1 MAVGKN
7 KRLSKGKKGKGKKT
21 VDPFTKKEWYDIKAP
36 SNFTVRSCGKTP
48 VTRTTGTKIASDMLK
63 GRVFELNLADLNK
76 DEDQA
81 YRKFKLQCEEVQG
94 HFCLTSFYGMDFTT
108 DKLRSM
114 VRKWQSLI
122 EAFVDVKT
130 TDGYVL
136 RLFCIG
142 FTKKR
147 MNQLKK
153 TCYANAAQQ
162 KSIRKKMRDIMVREA
177 SSCELHELV
186 NKFIPEVI
194 GKEIEKACQSIYPLQ
209 NTFIRKVK
217 MLKKPKFDLTKL
229 LEIHGDSGADVGSK
243 VMAADGAEEGKGDA
257 LGVGADIVV
266 EKPIGA

>member
-7 KRLSKGKKGKGKKT
+7 KRLTKGKKGGKKKT

-36 SNFTVRSCGKTP
+36 SNFSVRSCGKTP
-48 VTRTTGTKIASDMLK
+48 VTRSAGTKIASEQLK
-63 GRVFELNLADLNK
+63 GRVFELCLADLNK

-94 HFCLTSFYGMDFTT
+94 RFCLTSFYGMSFTT

-122 EAFVDVKT
+122 EAHVDVKT

-136 RLFCIG
+136 RIFCIG

-153 TCYANAAQQ
+153 TCYANSSQQ
-162 KSIRKKMRDIMVREA
+162 KTIRKIMRDVMTKE
-177 SSCELHELV
+177 STSCDLNQLV

-194 GKEIEKACQSIYPLQ
+194 GKEIEKQCHGVYPLQ

-229 LEIHGDSGADVGSK
+229 LEIHGDSNPATDKGTKVDGEKKEPVGPT
-243 VMAADGAEEGKGDA
+243 
-257 LGVGADIVV
+257 L
-266 EKPIGA
+266 

>member
-7 KRLSKGKKGKGKKT
+7 KRLSKGKKGKGKKV

-36 SNFTVRSCGKTP
+36 SNFSVRSCGKTP
-48 VTRTTGTKIASDMLK
+48 VTRTAGAKIASDQLK

-81 YRKFKLQCEEVQG
+81 YRKFKLQCQEVQG
-94 HFCLTSFYGMDFTT
+94 HFCLTQFYGMDFTT

-130 TDGYVL
+130 LDGYVL

-162 KSIRKKMRDIMVREA
+162 KAIRKKMREVMINEA
-177 SSCELHELV
+177 TSCNLSELV

-194 GKEIEKACQSIYPLQ
+194 GKEIEKSCQSVYPLQ

-217 MLKKPKFDLTKL
+217 MLKMPKFDLTKL
-229 LEIHGDSGADVGSK
+229 LEIHGDSKEDIGSK
-243 VMAADGAEEGKGDA
+243 VKVAAEDEGKGDA
-257 LGVGADIVV
+257 LGVGADKVAA
-266 EKPIGA
+266 ELPIGA

>member
-7 KRLSKGKKGKGKKT
+7 KRLSKGKKGKGKK
-21 VDPFTKKEWYDIKAP
+21 VIDPFTKKEWYDIKAP
-36 SNFTVRSCGKTP
+36 SNFSVRACGKTP
-48 VTRTTGTKIASDMLK
+48 VTRTTGTKIASEMLK
-63 GRVFELNLADLNK
+63 GRVFEICLADLNK

-81 YRKFKLQCEEVQG
+81 YRKIKLQCEEVQG
-94 HFCLTSFYGMDFTT
+94 HYCLTQFYGMEFTT

-122 EAFVDVKT
+122 EAHVDVKT

-153 TCYANAAQQ
+153 TCYANNAQV
-162 KSIRKKMRDIMVREA
+162 KAIRKKMTDIMSREA
-177 SSCELHELV
+177 QACPLKQLV
-186 NKFIPEVI
+186 DKLIPESI
-194 GKEIEKACQSIYPLQ
+194 GKEIEKACSGIYPLQ
-209 NTFIRKVK
+209 NVFVRKVK

-229 LEIHGDSGADVGSK
+229 LEAHGDSGK
-243 VMAADGAEEGKGDA
+243 GAEDTGAKVDDPEKGDA
-257 LGVGADIVV
+257 LGAGA
-266 EKPIGA
+266 EKQEEVLGA

>member
-1 MAVGKN
+1 MGA
-7 KRLSKGKKGKGKKT
+7 
-21 VDPFTKKEWYDIKAP
+21 
-36 SNFTVRSCGKTP
+36 CGKTP
-48 VTRTTGTKIASDMLK
+48 VTRTTGTKIASEMLK

-94 HFCLTSFYGMDFTT
+94 KDCLTQFHGMEFTT

-122 EAFVDVKT
+122 EANVDVKT

-136 RLFCIG
+136 RMFCIG

-153 TCYANAAQQ
+153 TCYANSSQQ
-162 KSIRKKMRDIMVREA
+162 KLIRKKMSDIITREA
-177 SSCELHELV
+177 TSCDLKELV

-194 GKEIEKACQSIYPLQ
+194 GKEIEKACHGVYPLQ
-209 NTFIRKVK
+209 NVHVRKVK
-217 MLKKPKFDLTKL
+217 MLKKPKFDITKL
-229 LEIHGDSGADVGSK
+229 LDIHGDAGLAPVSGEDKGDKVKVADLGE
-243 VMAADGAEEGKGDA
+243 GAEAKEV
-257 LGVGADIVV
+257 VGA
-266 EKPIGA
+266 

>member
-7 KRLSKGKKGKGKKT
+7 KRLSKGKKGKGKKV

-36 SNFTVRSCGKTP
+36 SNFSVRSCGKTP
-48 VTRTTGTKIASDMLK
+48 VTRSTGSKLATDSLK
-63 GRVFELNLADLNK
+63 GRVFELNLADLNR

-81 YRKFKLQCEEVQG
+81 YRKMYLQCEEVQG
-94 HFCLTSFYGMDFTT
+94 RFCLTQFYGMDFTT

-122 EAFVDVKT
+122 EASVDVKT
-130 TDGYVL
+130 MDGYVM

-147 MNQLKK
+147 QNQLKK
-153 TCYANAAQQ
+153 TCYANSSQQ
-162 KSIRKKMRDIMVREA
+162 KTIRKKMREIMTREA
-177 SSCELHELV
+177 TNCELQELV

-194 GKEIEKACQSIYPLQ
+194 GKEIEKACHGTYPLQ
-209 NTFIRKVK
+209 NVHIRKVK

-229 LEIHGDSGADVGSK
+229 LDIHGDNGLAPVGGKSADTGEK
-243 VMAADGAEEGKGDA
+243 VVADLGEGQEQKEV
-257 LGVGADIVV
+257 VGA
-266 EKPIGA
+266 

>member
-7 KRLSKGKKGKGKKT
+7 KRLSKGKKGKGKKI

-36 SNFTVRSCGKTP
+36 SVFQVRSCGKTP
-48 VTRTTGTKIASDMLK
+48 VTRTTGTKIASEMLK
-63 GRVFELNLADLNK
+63 GRVFEVNLADLNK
-76 DEDQA
+76 NEDEA
-81 YRKFKLQCEEVQG
+81 YRKFKLQCQEVQG
-94 HFCLTSFYGMDFTT
+94 HFCLTQFYGMDFTT

-130 TDGYVL
+130 LDGYVL

-162 KSIRKKMRDIMVREA
+162 KSIRKKMREIMTKQATTV
-177 SSCELHELV
+177 ELNELV
-186 NKFIPEVI
+186 RNFIPEVI

-217 MLKKPKFDLTKL
+217 MLKMPKFDLTKL
-229 LEIHGDSGADVGSK
+229 LEIHGDSKEDIGAK
-243 VMAADGAEEGKGDA
+243 VKVAEEEGKGDS
-257 LGVGADIVV
+257 LGVGADKVAA
-266 EKPIGA
+266 ELPIGA

>member
-48 VTRTTGTKIASDMLK
+48 VTRTTGTKIASEQLK
-63 GRVFELNLADLNK
+63 GRVFEMCLADLNK

-81 YRKFKLQCEEVQG
+81 YRKIQLQCEEVQG
-94 HFCLTSFYGMDFTT
+94 HYCLTQFYGMNFTT

-122 EAFVDVKT
+122 EASVDVKT

-147 MNQLKK
+147 NNQLKK
-153 TCYANAAQQ
+153 TCYANSSQQ
-162 KSIRKKMRDIMVREA
+162 KLIRKKMREVMVREA
-177 SSCELHELV
+177 SSVELKELV

-194 GKEIEKACQSIYPLQ
+194 GKEIEKACHGVYPLQ
-209 NTFIRKVK
+209 NTSIRKVK

-229 LEIHGDSGADVGSK
+229 LEIHGDSATSEDTGSK
-243 VMAADGAEEGKGDA
+243 VKVAEAAPAP
-257 LGVGADIVV
+257 V
-266 EKPIGA
+266 EAA